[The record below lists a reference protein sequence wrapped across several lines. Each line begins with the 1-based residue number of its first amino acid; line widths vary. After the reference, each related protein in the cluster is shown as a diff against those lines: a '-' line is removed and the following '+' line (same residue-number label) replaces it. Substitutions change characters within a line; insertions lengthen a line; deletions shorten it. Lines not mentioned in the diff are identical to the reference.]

1 MCALKVSGAAARSG
15 SVVWLARLVV
25 ARMLGALAALAL
37 VAAPAQADTVT
48 APAQV
53 EEIAQ
58 GVFVHTGAHELFTPA
73 NAGDVANTG
82 FIIGSDAV
90 AVVDTGGSRAVGLAL
105 RAAIRERTSLPIKY
119 VINTHMHPDHIFGN
133 AAFAGDKPD
142 FIGHHKLATAL
153 AARKL
158 QYLQA
163 NKPLL
168 GAAFDGVEIIP
179 PARGIKG
186 VEILDLG
193 GRKLRLEAHA
203 TAHTDNDLTVLDEET
218 ATMFMGDLLFSGH
231 VPVIDGSVTGWMAVM
246 DGLAKENIALVVP
259 GHGPAAMPWP
269 DALADQKRYLGSLV
283 DQIRDYIERGIPLSR
298 AAREIGLDEKQAWL
312 LFDDF
317 NARNVAAAFAELEW
331 E

>member
-1 MCALKVSGAAARSG
+1 MCALGVSGIAACSG
-15 SVVWLARLVV
+15 RVVRLARLAV
-25 ARMLGALAALAL
+25 ACMLGALAALAL
-37 VAAPAQADTVT
+37 VTAPAQADTVP

-53 EEIAQ
+53 EEVAQ
-58 GVFVHTGAHELFTPA
+58 GVFVHTGAHELFTPD
-73 NAGDVANTG
+73 NAGDIANTG

-90 AVVDTGGSRAVGLAL
+90 AVVDTGGSRAVGQAL

-119 VINTHMHPDHIFGN
+119 VINTHMHPDHVFGN
-133 AAFAGDKPD
+133 AAFAADKPE

-158 QYLQA
+158 QYFQA
-163 NKPLL
+163 NKPSL

-179 PARGIKG
+179 PARGVKG
-186 VEILDLG
+186 VETLDLG
-193 GRKLRLEAHA
+193 DRKLRLEAHA
-203 TAHTDNDLTVLDEET
+203 TAHTDNDLTVFDETT

-246 DGLAKENIALVVP
+246 DRLAGENIALVVP

-269 DALADQKRYLGSLV
+269 EAVADQKRYLEGLV
-283 DQIRDYIERGIPLSR
+283 AQIRDYIKRGIPLSR